1 MNKIIVILILSA
13 AVGYSQGKNVTVA
26 YGLIIEKE
34 TGLFDNNTML
44 KSILEKSILESKKL
58 TFQLIIT
65 ENGSKF
71 YSEANLDSDSAPGL
85 KGFIYGMAHYLGTVY
100 TLKEKLLFQKDLLGE
115 NIYAEE
121 ELKNNWI
128 LTNETKLIDNYL
140 CYKATNVYTVMN
152 GSKIFSHPV
161 IAWYCPKLPFPYGP
175 VGYGNL
181 PGLILE
187 LRVRNTLYGAK
198 NIKLNSD
205 SNFDIKALEKIKIL
219 DKKQL
224 EEAYNKLNGFTD

>member
-1 MNKIIVILILSA
+1 MNKIIVLLILYA

-34 TGLFDNNTML
+34 AGLFDNNAVL
-44 KSILEKSILESKKL
+44 KNMLEKSILESKKL

-71 YSEANLDSDSAPGL
+71 YSEANLENDSAPGL
-85 KGFIYGMAHYLGTVY
+85 KGFIYGMAHYAGTVY
-100 TLKEKLLFQKDLLGE
+100 TLKEKLLFQKDLLGK
-115 NIYAEE
+115 NIYTQED
-121 ELKNNWI
+121 LKDNWL

-140 CYKATNVYTVMN
+140 CYKATNIYTVIN
-152 GSKIFSHPV
+152 GSTIFSHPV
-161 IAWYCPKLPFPYGP
+161 IAWYCPKLPFPHGP

-187 LRVRNTLYGAK
+187 LRVRNTVYGAK
-198 NIKLNSD
+198 NIKLDSD
-205 SNFDIKALEKIKIL
+205 SNFDIKAFEKIKIL
-219 DKKQL
+219 NQKQL
-224 EEAYNKLNGFTD
+224 EEAYDKLNGFIE

>member
-1 MNKIIVILILSA
+1 MNKIIVILILYA
-13 AVGYSQGKNVTVA
+13 AVGYSQGKNVMVA

-34 TGLFDNNTML
+34 TGLFDNNAVL
-44 KSILEKSILESKKL
+44 KNMLEKSILESKKL

-71 YSEANLDSDSAPGL
+71 YSEANLENDSALGL
-85 KGFIYGMAHYLGTVY
+85 KGFIYGMAHYSGTVY
-100 TLKEKLLFQKDLLGE
+100 TLKEKLLFQKDLLGK
-115 NIYAEE
+115 NIYTRED
-121 ELKNNWI
+121 LKDNWL

-140 CYKATNVYTVMN
+140 CYKATNSYTVNN

-161 IAWYCPKLPFPYGP
+161 IAWYCPKLPFPHGP

-187 LRVRNTLYGAK
+187 LRVRNTVYGAK
-198 NIKLNSD
+198 NIKLDSD
-205 SNFDIKALEKIKIL
+205 SNFDIKDFEKIKIL
-219 DKKQL
+219 NQKQL
-224 EEAYNKLNGFTD
+224 EEAYDKLNGFTE